1 VSGRVWFVIPAA
13 GAATRFGGPVP
24 KQWLR
29 LDGRSVLEYAL
40 RAVWH
45 CPRLA
50 GGVVV
55 LARGDRRFARLPA
68 ALRRRVLTVTG
79 GRERAHSVLNG
90 LRVLAAH
97 AHPDDWVL
105 VHDAA
110 RPCLPVRD
118 LRALLAACAGDR
130 TGGLLAVPVADTLK
144 RAGRDGRS
152 RATLPRA
159 GIWRALTPQL
169 FRYRL
174 LRRALEAAV
183 ARGHAPGDEA
193 EAVEALGRRPRLV
206 AGSALN
212 IKITRP
218 ADLAAARAALAALR
232 RQR

>member
-1 VSGRVWFVIPAA
+1 MPAA

-29 LDGRSVLEYAL
+29 LDGRSVLEHAL
-40 RAVWH
+40 RAVRR
-45 CPRLA
+45 CPGLA

-68 ALRRRVLTVTG
+68 VLRRRVLTVRG

-90 LRVLAAH
+90 LRALAELAGK
-97 AHPDDWVL
+97 DDWVL

-110 RPCLPVRD
+110 RPCLPARD
-118 LRALLAACAGDR
+118 LRALVAACARDR
-130 TGGLLAVPVADTLK
+130 TGGLLALPVADTLK
-144 RAGRDGRS
+144 RGGRDGRS
-152 RATLPRA
+152 RGTLPRA
-159 GIWRALTPQL
+159 GVWRALTPQL
-169 FRYRL
+169 FRYGV

-183 ARGHAPGDEA
+183 ARGRAPGDEA

-218 ADLAAARAALAALR
+218 ADLPAARAALAALR